1 MRGRVGGD
9 LLRSLLALAI
19 AFVVTTALMNQLFS
33 RGLVVGDFMA
43 PLLLDGDAIV
53 VERASGRF
61 VDYRVGEIV
70 SLPDGGDSRDR
81 LLARVI
87 AAPGDQVLAGG
98 TQLRQLGP
106 DEFVISDDL
115 AQYGRTVL
123 ERDDIDGRVLL
134 RAWPPE
140 RFKWRPGVS
149 P

>member
-1 MRGRVGGD
+1 M
-9 LLRSLLALAI
+9 I

-33 RGLVVGDFMA
+33 RGLVVGDFMP
-43 PLLLDGDAIV
+43 PLLLDGDAIL

-61 VDYRVGEIV
+61 IDYRVGEIV
-70 SLPDGGDSRDR
+70 ALTDGGDSHDR

-87 AAPGDQVLAGG
+87 GSPGDQVLAGG

-106 DEFVISDDL
+106 DEFVIANDL

-123 ERDDIDGRVLL
+123 ERDEIEGRVVL
-134 RAWPPE
+134 RAWPPQ
-140 RFKWRPGVS
+140 RFKWRPGVG